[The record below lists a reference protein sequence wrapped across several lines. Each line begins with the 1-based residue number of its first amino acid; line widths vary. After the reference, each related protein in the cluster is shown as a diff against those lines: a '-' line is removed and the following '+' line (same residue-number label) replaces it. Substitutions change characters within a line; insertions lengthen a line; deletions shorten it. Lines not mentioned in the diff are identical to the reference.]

1 MIRHTFSFLDGIG
14 LKLERHFWRMG
25 IISWQEFLNR
35 NFVNGISPYKKE
47 MADIALSTTL
57 SALEGR
63 DAQYFSRL
71 LPQREQW
78 RLFDVFGSN
87 ALCIDI
93 ETNGLPEDKG
103 GFVTV
108 VGLYDGYD
116 YRSLVKGINLT
127 EKNLKKELSSYGMI
141 ITFYGSSFDIP
152 FLSRKFNSL
161 IFEMPHFDLGFASKR
176 AGLKGGLKRLEEELG
191 IIRDESVQGMDGY
204 DAVKL
209 WHLYRRRSREDALER
224 LLKYNME
231 DTKNLLK
238 IAEIIYKR
246 LKDSTG
252 ISKFISQS

>member
-14 LKLERHFWRMG
+14 LRLERHFWRMG

-35 NFVNGISPYKKE
+35 NFVNGISSDKKE
-47 MADIALSTTL
+47 MADVALSTTL
-57 SALEGR
+57 SALDGR

-87 ALCIDI
+87 ALSIDI

-108 VGLYDGYD
+108 VGLYNGYD
-116 YRSLVKGINLT
+116 YRALVKGIDLT
-127 EKNLKKELSSYGMI
+127 EGNLKKELSGYSMI
-141 ITFYGSSFDIP
+141 ITFYGISFDIP

-161 IFEMPHFDLGFASKR
+161 RFEIPHFDLGFASKR
-176 AGLKGGLKRLEEELG
+176 VGLKGGLKRLEGELG
-191 IIRDESVQGMDGY
+191 IIRDESVKGMDGY

-209 WHLYRRRSREDALER
+209 WNLYRRRNREDTLEH

-231 DTKNLLK
+231 DTKNLFK

-246 LKDSTG
+246 LKASTG
-252 ISKFISQS
+252 INEFISHS